1 MEDRGLELMKAADQK
16 TTRAERKAITR
27 ADMDIYRKER
37 GSVEIDLLDEVLT
50 SRKRAWQVASG
61 FAAFG
66 LMAWIVAGGT
76 MLRYAQPLPQYLL
89 TLNKSTGELSQVSIV
104 TQNMGMDEATDQYWV
119 SQFVIHREAYDFYAG
134 QTDFDFMRLT
144 AAGQV
149 ADDYM
154 QQYRGS
160 KPKDKVLGDSES
172 TSVHINSVI
181 VDTKHRVAT
190 VRYTTTKR
198 VRDRPLAEPPQ
209 YWIAT
214 VAYDYVHR
222 PMTAAERFINP
233 AGFQVT
239 SFRPN
244 LENPANVGRVG
255 G

>member
-1 MEDRGLELMKAADQK
+1 MEGWGCEVKSDPQNIA
-16 TTRAERKAITR
+16 RAERKAVTR
-27 ADMDIYRKER
+27 AEMDIYRKER
-37 GSVEIDLLDEVLT
+37 GSAEVDLLDEVLL
-50 SRKRAWQVASG
+50 SRKRAWQVAAG
-61 FAAFG
+61 FAAFA
-66 LMAWIVAGGT
+66 LLAWGVAGGT

-104 TQNMGMDEATDQYWV
+104 TLSMGMDEMTDQYWV
-119 SQFVIHREAYDFYAG
+119 SQFVIHRESYDFNAG
-134 QTDFDFMRLT
+134 QTDYDFLRLT

-149 ADDYM
+149 ADDYL
-154 QQYRGS
+154 QQYRGA

-198 VRDRPLAEPPQ
+198 YRDRPNADPPQ

-214 VAYDYVHR
+214 LAYDYVRR
-222 PMTAAERFINP
+222 PMNAAERFINP

-244 LENPANVGRVG
+244 PESPANVGKVG